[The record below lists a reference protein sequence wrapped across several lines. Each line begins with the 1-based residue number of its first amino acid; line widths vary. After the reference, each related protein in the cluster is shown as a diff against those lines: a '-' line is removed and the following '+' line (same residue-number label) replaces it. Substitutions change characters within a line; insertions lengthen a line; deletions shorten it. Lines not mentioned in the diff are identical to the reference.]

1 MEKVLQSIFN
11 SILKGK
17 SNEISNFVLAALEQ
31 NLDPKMI
38 LGQGMVAAMRE
49 VGNLYEKG
57 DLFVPEMLIAAKT
70 MQAGLAIL
78 KPFLIKEDVQAV
90 GKVAIG
96 TVQGDLHDIG
106 KNLVALLLEGAG
118 FEVIDLGTDVSPQK
132 FVKTVGEDHVD
143 IIALSALLTT
153 TLSSMQDTIQELITA
168 GLRNKVAVF
177 VGGAP
182 VTEDFALKIGADGYA
197 PDASKAVKAA
207 LNLVN
212 QKN

>member
-57 DLFVPEMLIAAKT
+57 DLFVPEMLITAKT

-78 KPFLIKEDVQAV
+78 KPFLIKEDVQAL

-132 FVKTVGEDHVD
+132 FVKTVEEDHVD

-182 VTEDFALKIGADGYA
+182 VTEDFALKIGANGYA